1 MRFVGEGADECIGSG
16 FDSRRLRIVNVILG
30 MHGQVLLDGI
40 VDELK
45 VLGHTRVREV
55 RAIAIEQIIA
65 VGTISVPVD
74 NAYILVARG
83 GVGDGLVRGPDPR
96 LRATRV
102 YKYDNTLLA
111 GVAMIA
117 STWASVTK
125 PLVPRAK
132 TTILPAR
139 FCWI

>member
-74 NAYILVARG
+74 NAYIFVARG
-83 GVGDGLVRGPDPR
+83 GVGDSLG
-96 LRATRV
+96 
-102 YKYDNTLLA
+102 
-111 GVAMIA
+111 
-117 STWASVTK
+117 S
-125 PLVPRAK
+125 
-132 TTILPAR
+132 
-139 FCWI
+139 